1 MNTIRKVLIAD
12 DEEHVRSDLYYIIGQ
27 DPRVEIVG
35 VCAAGDEA
43 LDGICALQPD
53 IVFLDINMPK
63 LNGIQLGRYAKVSRR
78 PPYLIYVTAYSEYA
92 VEAFKVG
99 AKGYLLKP
107 FGEADVQEQLDLA
120 VAALTENPAVL
131 AEPIAAAPSTA
142 PTDRIA
148 RIAVELDGKYQLLEQ
163 QEILTAFAQNRSVFL
178 QTGKQAYLV
187 RFSLAELEGRLQ
199 GGTFLRCHRNYL
211 VNVNH
216 VKEVQPW
223 FNGSYLLCLDD
234 GKTKVP
240 VSRAHVSQVKEM
252 FNM

>member
-1 MNTIRKVLIAD
+1 MDAKRKVLIAD
-12 DEEHVRSDLYYIIGQ
+12 DEEHVCSDLRYIIGQ

-35 VCAAGDEA
+35 AFAAGDEA
-43 LDGICALQPD
+43 LDGICSLQPD

-63 LNGIQLGRYAKVSRR
+63 LNGIQLGRYLKVSRR

-120 VAALTENPAVL
+120 VAALVGNAPAL
-131 AEPIAAAPSTA
+131 SEPTPAGAAVASE
-142 PTDRIA
+142 RIA